1 MCLKSKINYK
11 KWANILSL
19 SFLACSI
26 GAAFLF
32 WPEES
37 DEVKAQ
43 KAKQAEVSKAEA
55 ELDWAAK
62 QTCGAWIKSVANH
75 PSTVDLHM
83 ITGSNV
89 TVAPNGRRIVF
100 LIFDAKNSFGLEL
113 RKKALCLISPQGE
126 FIEASITE

>member
-1 MCLKSKINYK
+1 MRTETKSEWII
-11 KWANILSL
+11 AAII
-19 SFLACSI
+19 FL
-26 GAAFLF
+26 GGLLFTF
-32 WPEES
+32 WPENAEK
-37 DEVKAQ
+37 KAQ
-43 KAKQAEVSKAEA
+43 RLEEAKQASVRKAEA

-62 QTCGAWIKSVANH
+62 QVCGAWIKSVANH
-75 PSTVDLHM
+75 PSTVDLHL